1 MLTAK
6 NHERVAEL
14 AEKELEMPL
23 VELAR
28 VFGVQEPMPCVLAH
42 RLEQTIPCTAPRIS
56 FEDNEGLVDEPTQM
70 IQHLARINTIA
81 SAHAFGGFQRPRRRE
96 YAQPIEEESFDVR
109 QKLVAP
115 IHCRFEC
122 PLARYRRAC
131 AAGEQTESVVQSRLD
146 LLRRQDGNARRSQL
160 DRQRNSIQASANTA
174 MEDTLSLVT
183 LNAGSAAVARS
194 MKSVW
199 HRKR

>member
-1 MLTAK
+1 
-6 NHERVAEL
+6 
-14 AEKELEMPL
+14 
-23 VELAR
+23 
-28 VFGVQEPMPCVLAH
+28 
-42 RLEQTIPCTAPRIS
+42 
-56 FEDNEGLVDEPTQM
+56 
-70 IQHLARINTIA
+70 
-81 SAHAFGGFQRPRRRE
+81 
-96 YAQPIEEESFDVR
+96 
-109 QKLVAP
+109 
-115 IHCRFEC
+115 
-122 PLARYRRAC
+122 
-131 AAGEQTESVVQSRLD
+131 VQSRLD